1 MPRVARET
9 MPVAPTLRSP
19 LVTVEMVRFEVE
31 AVAEYAM
38 PLAVMLVVE
47 AFENVDLPVTP
58 SVPATD
64 TLPALSIVVVA
75 VAPTASWFAVKML
88 AKRLVPVALVK
99 ASPPFRLKSVVV
111 AFEGKRYAKVL
122 VE

>member
-1 MPRVARET
+1 

-47 AFENVDLPVTP
+47 AFENVDFPVTP

-75 VAPTASWFAVKML
+75 VAPTASWFAVKIL

-99 ASPPFRLKSVVV
+99 VSPPLKLSRVVV
-111 AFEGKRYAKVL
+111 ALLGNK
-122 VE
+122 